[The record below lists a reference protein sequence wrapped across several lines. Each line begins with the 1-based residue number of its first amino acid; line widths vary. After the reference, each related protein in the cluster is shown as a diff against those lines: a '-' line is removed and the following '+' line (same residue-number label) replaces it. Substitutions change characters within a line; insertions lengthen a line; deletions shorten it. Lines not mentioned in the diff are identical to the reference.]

1 MKKVVIILLL
11 LVSAIISQAQETVMR
26 VTLGGGLETEGCELS
41 ICAYAAGWLSL
52 SARGDWNAP
61 QQDERQ
67 FQLFSDGQK
76 TFEGKSRY
84 VQRGDSILADIQLT
98 CTRQVDMQ
106 SLSVAL
112 NIPLNKNR
120 GGVWKTDALGH
131 EIPTGKSQDGS
142 LNTCQVPLPSGGQLN
157 LHFATPIH

>member
-1 MKKVVIILLL
+1 MKKVAVILLL
-11 LVSAIISQAQETVMR
+11 LASAVISQAQETVMR

-41 ICAYAAGWLSL
+41 ISAYAAGWLSL
-52 SARGDWNAP
+52 SVHGDWNAP
-61 QQDERQ
+61 RQDERQ
-67 FQLFSDGQK
+67 FQLLSDGQK

-84 VQRGDSILADIQLT
+84 VQKGDSIMAEIQLT
-98 CTRQVDMQ
+98 CTRQVAMQ

-112 NIPLNKNR
+112 NIPLNRNR

-142 LNTCQVPLPSGGQLN
+142 LHSCQVPLPSG
-157 LHFATPIH
+157 